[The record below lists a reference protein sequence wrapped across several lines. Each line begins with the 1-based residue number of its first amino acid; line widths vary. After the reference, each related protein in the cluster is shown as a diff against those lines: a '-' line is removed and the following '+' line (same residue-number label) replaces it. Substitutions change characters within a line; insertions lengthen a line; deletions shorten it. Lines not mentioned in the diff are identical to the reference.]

1 MMTMT
6 LDELKYLMFDVINET
21 PFLPIQD
28 IYIDDTDDLIN
39 VYLENGI
46 RFSVRIENYGNWLL
60 YETNKAK

>member
-1 MMTMT
+1 MTMT

>member
-1 MMTMT
+1 MT

-21 PFLPIQD
+21 QFLPIQD
-28 IYIDDTDDLIN
+28 ICIDDTDDLIN